1 MRILFVHQ
9 NFPGQYRHIIRAL
22 SLQGGHQIVGLGIEP
37 LSEAIPKDVQ
47 YFRYG
52 LTRGNTSGIHDW
64 LIETESK
71 LVRAESCARAAAK
84 LRDHGFNPDLICV
97 HPGWGEAL
105 FLKDLWP
112 EAPLLSYQEF
122 YYNSHGF
129 DYGFDPEFPSNSSW
143 ESCARLRM
151 KNANILLALQASD
164 WSISPTKFQ
173 RSSFPSCWHS
183 RISCIH
189 DGIDTELATPGN
201 DDSFFRSSHL
211 GPFQKGQPI
220 ITFVNR
226 TLEPYRGC
234 HTFIRAIPVIQDMI
248 PDAIIMIVGEGAGVS
263 YGAAAPGNSWK
274 DVFLDEIKGSYDPAS
289 VHFVGSLSY
298 SDYLDLLRVS
308 ACHVY
313 LTYPF
318 VLSWSLMEAMSIGL
332 PVVGS
337 RTSPVEELIVDGHNG
352 VLVDFFS
359 PSQLAK
365 AVEDLIANPQEARSI
380 GANARTTILEN
391 YSLSQCVPR
400 QLALMNLVAS
410 RALA

>member
-9 NFPGQYRHIIRAL
+9 NFPGQYRHIIKEL
-22 SLQGGHQIVGLGIEP
+22 SFQGGHQIIGLGIEP
-37 LSEAIPKDVQ
+37 LTEVIPKEVQ

-52 LTRGNTSGIHDW
+52 LTRGNTPGIHDW

-84 LRDHGFNPDLICV
+84 LRDQGFNPDLICV

-112 EAPLLSYQEF
+112 TTPLLSYQEF

-129 DYGFDPEFPSNSSW
+129 DYSFDPEFQANNLW
-143 ESCARLRM
+143 EPCARLRM
-151 KNANILLALQASD
+151 KNANILLSLQASD
-164 WSISPTKFQ
+164 WSLAPTKFQ
-173 RSSFPSCWHS
+173 KSSFPSCWHS

-189 DGIDTELATPGN
+189 DGIDTDLAKPGCT
-201 DDSFFRSSHL
+201 DSSMSL
-211 GPFQKGQPI
+211 PGVGTFQKGQPI

-234 HTFIRAIPVIQDMI
+234 HTFIRAIPEIQSLV
-248 PDAIIMIVGEGAGVS
+248 PNAIIIIVGKGSGVS
-263 YGAAAPGNSWK
+263 YGAPAPGNSWK
-274 DVFLDEIKGSYDPAS
+274 DIFLDEIKGWYDQNL

-298 SDYLDLLRVS
+298 SRYLDLLRIS

-318 VLSWSLMEAMSIGL
+318 VLSWSLMEAMSIAL

-337 RTSPVEELIVDGHNG
+337 RTPPVEELITDGYNG
-352 VLVDFFS
+352 VLIDFFS
-359 PSQLAK
+359 PTQLAK
-365 AVEDLIANPQEARSI
+365 AVEGVISNPHDACAMGNRARD
-380 GANARTTILEN
+380 TILES
-391 YSLSQCVPR
+391 YSLSKCVPR
-400 QLALMNLVAS
+400 QLSLIDLIASGGLV
-410 RALA
+410 